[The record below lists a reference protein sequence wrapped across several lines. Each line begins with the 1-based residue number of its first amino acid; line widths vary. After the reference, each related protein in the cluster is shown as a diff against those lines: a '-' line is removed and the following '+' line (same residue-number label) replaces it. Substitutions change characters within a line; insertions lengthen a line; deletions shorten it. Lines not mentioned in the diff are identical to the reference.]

1 MWLLRASVLRCCVYW
16 IVLAVC
22 SNSLAEARPLSHQLC
37 TRADTAS
44 CNWDMVNSDF
54 FPPQTVTSAG
64 QEQIADA
71 RQNQVPL
78 QSDVAAAFP
87 GIQAD
92 VLFLI
97 LEASL
102 DAPLGKG
109 HQQQLAHAGFGRCVV
124 EEEFQLLFVEHVA
137 SDEQMVRF
145 GGQPL
150 FVRTNQHRM
159 FDFPNHRA
167 FLAILDSISLPRL
180 IAQDGV
186 FFEQHIDPLRLG
198 TALGQ
203 SRNVAGST
211 CFLSAARSDF
221 RPFQPTGHVNGNFA
235 DKALPTRVQS
245 PQKRAFGA

>member
-1 MWLLRASVLRCCVYW
+1 MPFCRSFLRVLLMWLLRASALRCCVYW

-22 SNSLAEARPLSHQLC
+22 FNSLADARPLSHQLC

-44 CNWDMVNSDF
+44 CNWYMVNSEF
-54 FPPQTVTSAG
+54 FPPQAVTSAG
-64 QEQIADA
+64 QKQIADA
-71 RQNQVPL
+71 RQNQVPF
-78 QSDVAAAFP
+78 QSNVATAFP

-102 DAPLGKG
+102 DAPTGKG
-109 HQQQLAHAGFGRCVV
+109 HQQQLAHAGFDRCVA

-159 FDFPNHRA
+159 FDFPNHRT

-186 FFEQHIDPLRLG
+186 FFMQHIDTVRLV
-198 TALGQ
+198 TPFRQ
-203 SRNVAGST
+203 SPHVAGSICIFT
-211 CFLSAARSDF
+211 ARVTDVV
-221 RPFQPTGHVNGNFA
+221 PFTPYLHP
-235 DKALPTRVQS
+235 L
-245 PQKRAFGA
+245 